1 LPADPSDQK
10 SVDSNRVAA
19 LSRNQNV
26 PRRHAARAHG
36 GGALARLQDASR
48 RVALLRPASRL
59 AEHLLDKYSDYR
71 ARAFDRRYGID
82 TFERVELQHLDIP
95 ELDPRFG
102 RWLYG
107 PINPDFFEE
116 MMSAIRVPFA
126 ETTFCDVGSGKGLAV
141 LLAGSWGFKRLW
153 GVEFSAALIERAKI
167 NASLYESKS
176 GRRLDAEWTCG
187 DFMELELPPE
197 PTLFFLNNPF
207 PAEIAERA
215 IGHLEASIKRHPRRS
230 WILWRKPGRDIAA
243 RLDASPMW
251 HAEQTTPFWRFYA
264 T

>member
-187 DFMELELPPE
+187 DFMQLELPPE
-197 PTLFFLNNPF
+197 PTLFFLN
-207 PAEIAERA
+207 ARLATWRHRSSGIRA
-215 IGHLEASIKRHPRRS
+215 DPGSCGGSQGGISQRGSMRRRCGTPSRRRRS
-230 WILWRKPGRDIAA
+230 GGSTRPEALER
-243 RLDASPMW
+243 
-251 HAEQTTPFWRFYA
+251 
-264 T
+264 